1 MDSICE
7 KHSITSPQGRALLIR
22 KLLYDEGVRFIVK
35 GMIGETI
42 LYMERPPSV
51 PIYYETEELRNLD
64 NVCLAEKDGELFVVK
79 GEKHDN
85 KTILL

>member
-35 GMIGETI
+35 GMMGETI
-42 LYMERPPSV
+42 LYIERPPSV
-51 PIYYETEELRNLD
+51 PIYFKMEELRNLD

-79 GEKHDN
+79 KEEKHG
-85 KTILL
+85 

>member
-42 LYMERPPSV
+42 LYMERHPSV
-51 PIYYETEELRNLD
+51 PIYFKMEELRDLD
-64 NVCLAEKDGELFVVK
+64 NVYLAEKDGELFVVK
-79 GEKHDN
+79 GKKHG
-85 KTILL
+85 

>member
-7 KHSITSPQGRALLIR
+7 KHSITSPQGRNLLIR

-35 GMIGETI
+35 GMIGEAI
-42 LYMERPPSV
+42 LYMERPPFV

-79 GEKHDN
+79 EEEKHG
-85 KTILL
+85 